1 MPYCKSAISITKEM
15 NVSETLYLLS
25 QMKFGALRAVQFEWN
40 HNQYIVDSGMNNIRA
55 VVDSEENLIL
65 FHCRYP
71 NYIEVMESL
80 LATFTFEQG
89 LFTSNRDT

>member
-1 MPYCKSAISITKEM
+1 
-15 NVSETLYLLS
+15 
-25 QMKFGALRAVQFEWN
+25 
-40 HNQYIVDSGMNNIRA
+40 MNNIRA
-55 VVDSEENLIL
+55 VVDSGKNLIL